1 MKPSVHQNRQRGLS
15 LISLLIFGVVAVML
29 VVVGMRVLPTA
40 LEYMAVQ
47 RALEK
52 IATSGETSPAAISA
66 AFDKIAAVD
75 DIAAISGRDLKVT
88 RIQGGVAIS
97 FQYEKRIPLY
107 GPASLLL
114 DYTGSARVG
123 GAPQ

>member
-1 MKPSVHQNRQRGLS
+1 MKPWGPQNRQHGLS

-52 IATSGETSPAAISA
+52 IATSGETSPAAIVS
-66 AFDKIAAVD
+66 AFDKIAAVE
-75 DIAAISGRDLKVT
+75 DIASIGGRDLKVT
-88 RIQGGVAIS
+88 RVQAGVSIS

-114 DYTGSARVG
+114 DYKGSARVG

>member
-1 MKPSVHQNRQRGLS
+1 MKPAMFSNRQQGLS
-15 LISLLIFGVVAVML
+15 LIGLLIFGIVAVML

-52 IATSGETSPAAISA
+52 IASSGETSPAAISS

-75 DIAAISGRDLKVT
+75 DIASITGRDLKVA
-88 RIQGGVAIS
+88 RVEGGISIS

-114 DYTGSARVG
+114 DYKGSARVG
-123 GAPQ
+123 GAPR